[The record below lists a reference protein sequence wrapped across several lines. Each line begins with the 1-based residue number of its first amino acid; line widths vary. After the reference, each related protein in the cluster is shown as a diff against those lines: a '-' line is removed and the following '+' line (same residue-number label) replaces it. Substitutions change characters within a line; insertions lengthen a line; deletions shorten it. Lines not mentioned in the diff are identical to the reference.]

1 MFKSQSMIKSCS
13 ASLHSPPQLHREV
26 LYPQSLTP
34 PHTHPPL
41 PHCSPTPTIAT
52 SASHPPQPVLKVEII
67 RWGGPGP
74 GKKVSESPTGGWG
87 GRGADGNL
95 MTTCTTTP
103 IASILAVNKWAIL
116 GIHACKIAYNAVSAL
131 YALKYGMSF
140 FKPAGARRGPKM
152 RCRGPCPPG
161 HFSSQ
166 RCRGPKVRCRG
177 WAPAHF
183 NPCPQPSQSSYH
195 RLHGGNPSCSGYARI
210 SQRLQPNLA
219 RVPPA
224 GATPQ
229 AYKDSIK
236 P

>member
-1 MFKSQSMIKSCS
+1 M
-13 ASLHSPPQLHREV
+13 
-26 LYPQSLTP
+26 
-34 PHTHPPL
+34 
-41 PHCSPTPTIAT
+41 
-52 SASHPPQPVLKVEII
+52 
-67 RWGGPGP
+67 GGPGP
-74 GKKVSESPTGGWG
+74 WQKSKRKSYRGVG

-140 FKPAGARRGPKM
+140 FKPAGARRGPQI

-183 NPCPQPSQSSYH
+183 NPSLSPP
-195 RLHGGNPSCSGYARI
+195 RALTTGYTGA
-210 SQRLQPNLA
+210 SH
-219 RVPPA
+219 PA
-224 GATPQ
+224 VAMRASPT
-229 AYKDSIK
+229 ITT
-236 P
+236 